1 MFSWAKNIFFFFEN
15 ANSEIFSTRFR
26 CGKGFM
32 YQDIRR
38 YAIDGKAEDTMRGN
52 RKKELGRI
60 FKRVF
65 HLNAFQVRQGK
76 GTSNNGEFLVCAQD
90 FATS

>member
-1 MFSWAKNIFFFFEN
+1 MYIIILS
-15 ANSEIFSTRFR
+15 SHSR

-38 YAIDGKAEDTMRGN
+38 YAIDGKAEEAMRGN

-60 FKRVF
+60 FKRGF

-76 GTSNNGEFLVCAQD
+76 GTSNNGEFFLDCI
-90 FATS
+90 